1 MELLPA
7 LPLPGDKETG
17 ASVLYPA
24 MVRGF
29 EIFEYPL
36 RMYVGGLGLPFS
48 SRHFSIAGNRE

>member
-7 LPLPGDKETG
+7 LPLPGDKER

-29 EIFEYPL
+29 ETFDCPL

-48 SRHFSIAGNRE
+48 NRHFSIAGNCE

>member
-48 SRHFSIAGNRE
+48 SRRFSIAGV